1 MILFL
6 ALFASPVAAQT
17 DQQIWGELTLDWI
30 KSHMLTFGVDVEPKL
45 LVAKQPGEAGWAT
58 LDVTPRTEYAR
69 GKWFD
74 IVGELHLG
82 RTRQTDQQDSTEV
95 TPRVGLRFHLL
106 SNIVDDLIK
115 ERQPRRRLVLRNFAR
130 VEWRNLRYSDGTPP
144 SSTVRYRDRIESLF
158 PVNRP
163 RVSDDGVLYGS
174 ADVNGSGPTR
184 IRKNDS
190 RTNSAFA
197 SARATG
203 GTPHGVWKRSTC
215 GTVRVIRQAMDSR
228 QAIVLST
235 FAFVECGNDSSSR
248 SRNARWAGSD
258 ALACSWHHHGPKPQ
272 DDRWQS
278 ARLWVN
284 DSPVT
289 LHVDDHPASLRPFIQ
304 PTR

>member
-1 MILFL
+1 
-6 ALFASPVAAQT
+6 
-17 DQQIWGELTLDWI
+17 
-30 KSHMLTFGVDVEPKL
+30 MLTFGVDVEPKL
-45 LVAKQPGEAGWAT
+45 LVAKQPGEPGWAT

-115 ERQPRRRLVLRNFAR
+115 ERQPRHRLVLRNFAR

-174 ADVNGSGPTR
+174 ADVEWFWTHQDPQER
-184 IRKNDS
+184 
-190 RTNSAFA
+190 FA
-197 SARATG
+197 NKQR
-203 GTPHGVWKRSTC
+203 
-215 GTVRVIRQAMDSR
+215 VRVGAGYRWNYAWRLDTLY
-228 QAIVLST
+228 VW
-235 FAFVECGNDSSSR
+235 DR
-248 SRNARWAGSD
+248 SRDSAGNGFTTSD
-258 ALACSWHHHGPKPQ
+258 
-272 DDRWQS
+272 S
-278 ARLWVN
+278 AIDIRLRRVW
-284 DSPVT
+284 
-289 LHVDDHPASLRPFIQ
+289 
-304 PTR
+304 